1 MRRSLAQRRIPPAR
15 PIAAV
20 LAACIAFACTGA
32 PDSGPAL
39 SVLSDDV
46 EQDGWVDTA
55 HAVAG
60 DGATS
65 FESDRNQLRPAAGL
79 PQPWQP
85 FFYERGFDAGPL
97 TAVAGDHLL
106 SSSRY
111 RGLVSTRVAG
121 PDAPRVE

>member
-1 MRRSLAQRRIPPAR
+1 MRRTLGQRLIPPAR
-15 PIAAV
+15 PIAAT
-20 LAACIAFACTGA
+20 LGACVALACTGA

-65 FESDRNQLRPAAGL
+65 FESDRNELSAGPGL

-85 FFYERGFDAGPL
+85 FFYE
-97 TAVAGDHLL
+97 
-106 SSSRY
+106 
-111 RGLVSTRVAG
+111 
-121 PDAPRVE
+121 